1 MRETTSED
9 QRDEA
14 LPVPAV
20 SWVFHPLPAEPRRPS
35 LWKVTAAALVS
46 VVGGS
51 LIWQGAKHSPSAVAT
66 AEDESAFAEMVL
78 PADEILMTG
87 SLPTIHQVS
96 PNACTSLELDRATNR
111 TLRRPCP
118 PDGLALRLEA
128 DRQREDAVLASGY
141 TILNNGE

>member
-1 MRETTSED
+1 MRENTSED

-14 LPVPAV
+14 LPVPTV
-20 SWVFHPLPAEPRRPS
+20 SWVFHPLPAEPQRPS
-35 LWKVTAAALVS
+35 LWKITAAALVS

-51 LIWQGAKHSPSAVAT
+51 LIWQGAQHSPSAIGP
-66 AEDESAFAEMVL
+66 AEDESVFAELVL
-78 PADEILMTG
+78 PADETLVTG

-96 PNACTSLELDRATNR
+96 ANACTSLELDRATNR

-128 DRQREDAVLASGY
+128 DQQREDAMLASGY